1 MTKKNEGKTPEQIV
15 AARVAENEKARVAN
29 KLHVLRTVDHFIEFL
44 QVNRESIGGLSVNL
58 MADTGKVLFDPQD
71 NDACEGVSFQISTRA
86 SITDS
91 MDKHLQNI
99 IDGDCEDDTEVRVA
113 HVGLGD
119 GSAFDISK
127 LLAGLGGERSGH

>member
-15 AARVAENEKARVAN
+15 AARVAEDEKAYVNN
-29 KLHVLRTVDHFIEFL
+29 KVHVLRTVDRFIEFL

-71 NDACEGVSFQISTRA
+71 NDACGGVSFQVSTRA

-99 IDGDCEDDTEVRVA
+99 IDGVGGEDEEDQADTMPEFLRA
-113 HVGLGD
+113 M
-119 GSAFDISK
+119 
-127 LLAGLGGERSGH
+127 LAGGAHIIDGGKI